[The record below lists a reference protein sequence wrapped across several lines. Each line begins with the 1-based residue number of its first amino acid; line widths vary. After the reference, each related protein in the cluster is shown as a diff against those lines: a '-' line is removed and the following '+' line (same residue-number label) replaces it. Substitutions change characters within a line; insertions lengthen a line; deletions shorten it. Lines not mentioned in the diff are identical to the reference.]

1 MNPLD
6 GYIQEGLLSKKNHG
20 RALADEKKLEDLKE
34 YSYNSRGT
42 NYQKQSP
49 WEIGK
54 VELGPKGIEVE
65 LSQTRGYMRIDW
77 IPSAERPVFDISKF
91 VGELHI
97 LNNGIETLE
106 GMFTSDCEY
115 TGNLYVYDNGFLE
128 SLAGVPKNIHGQFIF
143 RENKN
148 NIVRSEKELEK
159 LILSLPQCKE
169 ISIGIIRTED
179 ARIRYN
185 KELIQEMIRKV
196 TRAMHVDLELSVTSD
211 AEWKIARLQKILR
224 NIHGRDPLSR

>member
-6 GYIQEGLLSKKNHG
+6 GYIQEALLGKKNHG
-20 RALADEKKLEDLKE
+20 RALAGEKKLEDLKE
-34 YSYNSRGT
+34 YSYNIRGT

-77 IPSAERPVFDISKF
+77 IPNAKSPVFDISKF

-106 GMFTSDCEY
+106 GMFTPNCEY
-115 TGNLYVYDNGFLE
+115 TGNLFVYDNGFLK

-143 RENKN
+143 RENKI

-179 ARIRYN
+179 AQIRYN